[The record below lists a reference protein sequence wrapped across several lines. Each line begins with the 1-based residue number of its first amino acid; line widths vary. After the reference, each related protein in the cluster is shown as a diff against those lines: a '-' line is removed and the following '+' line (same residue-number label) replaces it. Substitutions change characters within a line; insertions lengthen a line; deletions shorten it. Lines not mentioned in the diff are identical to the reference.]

1 MQTKQVRVYELEK
14 WDKKRLLDFNADS
27 GAQNLS
33 HAGIFTITTYGIV
46 SQTPEFKKVSLS
58 ISVHSKI

>member
-1 MQTKQVRVYELEK
+1 MQTKQVRVFELEK

-27 GAQNLS
+27 GAQNLG

-46 SQTPEFKKVSLS
+46 SQTPDT
-58 ISVHSKI
+58 